1 MSRRLNPFI
10 PPDEYSCLNWNIY
23 VQGEKGNMLNM
34 VSHVLKETL
43 VRMER
48 TELISTIGSEE
59 DSW

>member
-1 MSRRLNPFI
+1 
-10 PPDEYSCLNWNIY
+10 
-23 VQGEKGNMLNM
+23 MLNM